1 MLSYTSW
8 GAHSSVLLKIHKSLI
23 LSKID
28 YGSPLFSSAIQSHLK
43 KLENIHNSGMRLAI
57 GAFRSSPIDSISNI
71 AGIPSLSLRWA
82 EQKSLLAARIHRSPQ
97 GISTSPNNLFTNL
110 QDKLNL
116 DQILPSTTSLQPT
129 WTITLDINLELH
141 QLPKKD
147 TNPKIYKYHFN
158 EIIANAEPHIQI
170 YTDASITN
178 QRVGAAII
186 CGDTEIQLKLSD
198 KCSIYTAEAMA
209 ILEAIKYFIQS
220 VDDKRCIILS
230 DSLSAIT
237 SLKNINNPT
246 DIARNIHN
254 LCHIAHSAG
263 KHISFMWIPGH
274 CNITGNE
281 KADEVAKLSY
291 TSLKAINVPVNEKIL
306 LERSTQIKRQRVESL
321 QSLEKQ
327 AKKMKKIFNKKF
339 PAALIGQTVRVKIP
353 DFDRC
358 KIDSCTLLAIVVEII
373 DEEFYRLGSKAGTLN
388 QLFTRNQFTLCEE
401 KFISISDVPNTTTS
415 IRQAV
420 AQLSLSGGQ
429 GFLR

>member
-1 MLSYTSW
+1 MLSHTSW

-28 YGSPLFSSAIQSHLK
+28 YGSPLFSSAIQCHLK
-43 KLENIHNSGMRLAI
+43 KLENLHNSGMRLAI

-82 EQKSLLAARIHRSPQ
+82 EQKSLLAARFHRSPQ
-97 GISTSPNNLFTNL
+97 GIFTSPNNLFTNL

-116 DQILPSTTSLQPT
+116 DQIIPSTISLQPP
-129 WTITLDINLELH
+129 WTISLDINLELH
-141 QLPKKD
+141 QFPKKD

-170 YTDASITN
+170 YTDASITD
-178 QRVGAAII
+178 QRVGVAII

-209 ILEAIKYFIQS
+209 ILETIKYFIQS

-254 LCHIAHSAG
+254 FCHIACSAG

-281 KADEVAKLSY
+281 KADEVAKLSHI
-291 TSLKAINVPVNEKIL
+291 SPKAINVPGFTY
-306 LERSTQIKRQRVESL
+306 SD
-321 QSLEKQ
+321 
-327 AKKMKKIFNKKF
+327 AKKYIKNLNAIKWQRYWSNQSTKLNEIKKNQYSHGLLLPVVPDDKK
-339 PAALIGQTVRVKIP
+339 
-353 DFDRC
+353 
-358 KIDSCTLLAIVVEII
+358 
-373 DEEFYRLGSKAGTLN
+373 
-388 QLFTRNQFTLCEE
+388 QF
-401 KFISISDVPNTTTS
+401 
-415 IRQAV
+415 
-420 AQLSLSGGQ
+420 
-429 GFLR
+429 